1 MKTKIFFLSTLLIAM
16 LGVCGCSGDKEEW
29 EEYAT
34 DEIEDVLRFHLNIS
48 AGTAHYST
56 ISPEIGSL
64 VFNKDDLLYFEMAGV
79 YIKHTGRYDDFH
91 FSDDFQTDTQFFKIY
106 SEDGKQVWTPQKGKL
121 QGLILQSNPP
131 KYSYGYLWA
140 DGKGHPQ
147 LPVGN
152 YFTKFRVR
160 YNAQPGEPTKCWR
173 TKNFEVHFKIK

>member
-1 MKTKIFFLSTLLIAM
+1 MKTKLFFLSTLLLATIG
-16 LGVCGCSGDKEEW
+16 LSGCSDDDEW

-34 DEIEDVLRFHLNIS
+34 DETEDVLRFHLNIS

-64 VFNKDDLLYFEMAGV
+64 VFDKDDLLYFEMAGV
-79 YIKHTGRYDDFH
+79 YIKHTGRYNDFH
-91 FSDDFQTDTQFFKIY
+91 FNDDFQTDTQFFKIY
-106 SEDGKQVWTPQKGKL
+106 SEDGKQVWTPQKEKF
-121 QGLILQSNPP
+121 QGLILQSSPP
-131 KYSYGYLWA
+131 QYSYGYLWE

-173 TKNFEVHFKIK
+173 TKNFEVHFKIR